1 MVSAP
6 QHGQNLQNAQKAGA
20 EVEDVFQG
28 SVSIDEINMRPTYGK
43 NKECN

>member
-20 EVEDVFQG
+20 NVEDVFHG

>member
-6 QHGQNLQNAQKAGA
+6 RNGQHLQQAQDAGA
-20 EVEDVFQG
+20 NVEDVFHG